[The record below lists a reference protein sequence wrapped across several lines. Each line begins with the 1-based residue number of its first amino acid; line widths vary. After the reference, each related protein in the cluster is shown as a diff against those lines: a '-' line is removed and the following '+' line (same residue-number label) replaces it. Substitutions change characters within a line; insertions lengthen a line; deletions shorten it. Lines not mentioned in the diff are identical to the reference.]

1 MICLHLTPNL
11 LAFQAL
17 YGELVF
23 FYFGLKKKQ
32 PSELYRGKTSKKK
45 KEGLKSREGWK

>member
-23 FYFGLKKKQ
+23 FYFGLKKK